1 MREINCLVIHHS
13 ATPSGSVERFTRE
26 HRTKG
31 WATIGYHEVISN
43 GLEAPDGHIG
53 RGRPHDVIGAG
64 VFGANTGKLHVCLV
78 GDFHRNGWFDRHDPR
93 HETYTQADM
102 LKMTKPT
109 RKQMSAL
116 GHWLITNGNRY
127 GRNIGHHAP
136 RLSDHRSEAIHGHG
150 TACPGDQFPTGLVRS
165 WYLLHLDGYKDN
177 PPPDLGAWL
186 DKQKGYW
193 AK

>member
-78 GDFHRNGWFDRHDPR
+78 GNFHKGDHG
-93 HETYTQADM
+93 YTG
-102 LKMTKPT
+102 KPT
-109 RKQMSAL
+109 RAQMSAL

-136 RLSDHRSEAIHGHG
+136 RLSDHRTEAIHGHG

-165 WYLLHLDGYKDN
+165 WYLLNLDGYKDN

-193 AK
+193 AH